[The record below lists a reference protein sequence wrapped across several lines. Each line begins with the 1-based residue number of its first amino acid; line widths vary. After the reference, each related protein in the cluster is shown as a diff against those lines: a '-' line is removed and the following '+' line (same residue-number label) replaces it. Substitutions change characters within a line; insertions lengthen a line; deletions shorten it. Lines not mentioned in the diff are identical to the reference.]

1 MAWHKQYGKVV
12 RLGPNR
18 ISVADKDMVQQVLM
32 TDDFPK
38 GPSYNRLQSKKP
50 DHSRRPITYH
60 MAIRIGRC
68 QYVEHN
74 R

>member
-38 GPSYNRLQSKKP
+38 GPSYNRLQSKKESKP
-50 DHSRRPITYH
+50 LSNFKYLS
-60 MAIRIGRC
+60 
-68 QYVEHN
+68 YSY
-74 R
+74 